1 MLNNRSVPTN
11 TMLAHVVYE
20 DVGAAIEWLTRVFGF
35 EEHYRYGD
43 PAAPQG
49 AQMHLG
55 DAWFMLRA
63 SRPGE
68 ATPAQLGSTA
78 QSLTVFVE
86 DVDAHYER
94 TRSQGVE
101 ITEELNETIYGERQ
115 YGVRD
120 LGGHPWLF
128 STHAGDIAP
137 EEWGAIVAGT

>member
-1 MLNNRSVPTN
+1 
-11 TMLAHVVYE
+11 
-20 DVGAAIEWLTRVFGF
+20 
-35 EEHYRYGD
+35 
-43 PAAPQG
+43 
-49 AQMHLG
+49 
-55 DAWFMLRA
+55 
-63 SRPGE
+63 
-68 ATPAQLGSTA
+68 LGSTA